1 MAGTD
6 HRMTS
11 EWRADGPE
19 NNLVSI
25 LVEPQMGEN
34 IGAAARA
41 MWNFG
46 LRRLR
51 IVNPRDGWPNPAAV
65 AMASGAGGLLDEARI
80 YPATGEAVADLHT
93 VFATTARPREMAKT
107 VTTPERAMARAR
119 ELIGQGERVGILYGR
134 ERTGLENDDVVRANV
149 IVTVPVNPAF
159 ASLNLAQC
167 VLLMSYEWRRQG
179 DGTELEVEVT
189 GRAVPA
195 EHGDVARMLD
205 HLEGELDQAGFF
217 FPEHKRASM
226 VANLRNLFHRAPLTD
241 QDVRTLWGVV
251 RALAEGPKRRR

>member
-1 MAGTD
+1 MSGTD
-6 HRMTS
+6 HTKPAAWS
-11 EWRADGPE
+11 PEGP
-19 NNLVSI
+19 VTI

-46 LRRLR
+46 LRAMR

-65 AMASGAGGLLDEARI
+65 AMASGAGGLLDDARVF
-80 YPATGEAVADLHT
+80 PTTAEAVADLHT
-93 VFATTARPREMAKT
+93 VYATTARPREMSKT
-107 VTTPERAMARAR
+107 VMTPERAMAHARA
-119 ELIGQGERVGILYGR
+119 LIAAGNRVGILYGR
-134 ERTGLENDDVVRANV
+134 ERTGLENDDVVRANA

-167 VLLMSYEWRRQG
+167 VLLMSYEWRRQH
-179 DGTELEVEVT
+179 DDTPAEVQAT
-189 GRAVPA
+189 GRSEPA
-195 EHGDVARMLD
+195 LAGEVDRMLD
-205 HLEGELDQAGFF
+205 HLEGELATAGFF
-217 FPEHKRASM
+217 FPEHKRPSM